1 MHIMK
6 KLLTI
11 VLLLS
16 GSWLFAQQDALFS
29 QYMFNKLVINP
40 AYTGTRDALSI
51 ALVGRQQWV
60 GMDGA
65 PKTVTF
71 SIHSPLR
78 NEKIGLGLYGY
89 TDVLGPL
96 QTSGA
101 VGAFSYKFQ
110 WGPGKLSFGLQFGFK
125 HMSVDWSKI
134 TMPQEND
141 VAIAGQSGKNFVVD
155 ANIGIYYY
163 TKDYYVGISSKNLFE
178 QDIGTQELYD
188 EKVSYRLLR
197 QLYGMAGIAITLNED
212 LVFQPSVL
220 AKYVQNS
227 PFQMDFNAN
236 LLVREVFTIGFSYRT
251 ERTLVFLAE
260 VLVKNRLRIGYSY
273 DTFLTELSQYNK
285 GSHELLIGYDFPVFK
300 RKLET
305 RRYF

>member
-1 MHIMK
+1 MA
-6 KLLTI
+6 
-11 VLLLS
+11 
-16 GSWLFAQQDALFS
+16 GSCLYAQQDALFS

-71 SIHSPLR
+71 TIHSPLR
-78 NEKIGLGLYGY
+78 NEKLGLGLYGY

-101 VGAFSYKFQ
+101 VGAFSYKFK
-110 WGPGKLSFGLQFGFK
+110 WGPGQLSFGLQFGFK
-125 HMSVDWSKI
+125 YMSVDWSKI
-134 TMPQEND
+134 TMLQEND
-141 VAIAGQSGKNFVVD
+141 VALTGESGKNFVVN
-155 ANIGIYYY
+155 ANIGLYYY
-163 TKDYYVGISSKNLFE
+163 TENYYVGVSTKNLFE

-188 EKVSYRLLR
+188 EEISYRLLR
-197 QLYGMAGIAITLNED
+197 QLYGMAGIAITLNDD
-212 LVFQPSVL
+212 LVLQPSIL
-220 AKYVQNS
+220 AKYVQKS

-236 LLVREVFTIGFSYRT
+236 LMIREVFTIGFSYRT
-251 ERTLVFLAE
+251 EKTLVFLVE

-273 DTFLTELSQYNK
+273 DTFLSELSQYNK
-285 GSHELLIGYDFPVFK
+285 GSHELLIGFDIPVFK
-300 RKLET
+300 RKLDT
-305 RRYF
+305 PRYF